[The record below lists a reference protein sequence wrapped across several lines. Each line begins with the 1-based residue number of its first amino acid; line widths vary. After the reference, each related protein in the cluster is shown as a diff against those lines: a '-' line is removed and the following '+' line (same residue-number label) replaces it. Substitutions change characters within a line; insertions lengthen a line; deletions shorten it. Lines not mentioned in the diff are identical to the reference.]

1 MGLQLVAGCPG
12 IEEAGSEGR
21 EHSGENRVL
30 GGLGILGTSSRY
42 NSRLGIE
49 V

>member
-30 GGLGILGTSSRY
+30 GGLGILG
-42 NSRLGIE
+42 LQVGITRGWE
-49 V
+49 